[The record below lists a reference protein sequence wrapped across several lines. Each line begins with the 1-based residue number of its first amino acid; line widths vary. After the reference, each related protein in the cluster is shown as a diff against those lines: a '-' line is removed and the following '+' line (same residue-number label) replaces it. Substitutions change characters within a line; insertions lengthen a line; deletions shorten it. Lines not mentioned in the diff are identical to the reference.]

1 MSNPSNPFTPG
12 DPVLALHRRGGER
25 YWVPGVVR
33 SVDSSAARVELSGG
47 GPRRVPFSRLRLGA
61 PR

>member
-1 MSNPSNPFTPG
+1 MNDAANFFIPG
-12 DPVLALHRRGGER
+12 DPVLALHSRAGER

-33 SVDSSAARVELSGG
+33 SVEPGAARVELGG
-47 GPRRVPFSRLRLGA
+47 SRTRRVPFSRLRLGA